1 MLPRPRDEAAGGVGL
16 ATLKPLLNVGR
27 HFVFS
32 GAGVC
37 AAKPLRNN
45 TNTKLVEV
53 ARDLKIGLLS
63 RLHDHILPL
72 NRTILRPSDVGSTAT
87 MLAGSATTI
96 HPASGGHKSDMAM
109 AIPNRLVRLVLRFG
123 NGGN

>member
-1 MLPRPRDEAAGGVGL
+1 MLPRPRDKAAGGVGL

-32 GAGVC
+32 RAGVR
-37 AAKPLRNN
+37 APKPLRNN
-45 TNTKLVEV
+45 TDAKLVQV
-53 ARDLKIGLLS
+53 ARNLQIGLLS
-63 RLHDHILPL
+63 YAHILILPL
-72 NRTILRPSDVGSTAT
+72 NRNVLRTVGCERPA
-87 MLAGSATTI
+87 MPLGSATTI

-109 AIPNRLVRLVLRFG
+109 AIPNRLVRLVFRFG